1 MDDEPAQRGAPL
13 PGRADRGEDDRPD
26 RHVEIG
32 GGRHDHPVVAA
43 ELQDRPAETRGD
55 LGADDRAHAGRTGGR
70 DDRHVPGL
78 DQGFADRRSAD
89 DDLREPVRSVGAEA
103 LERAVQDLHGR
114 ERRERRLFRRFP
126 DDGVAADER
135 ERRVPG
141 PDRDR
146 KVERGDDR
154 AGPER
159 MPGLGHAVAGALRG
173 NDETV
178 QLPRK
183 ADGEIA
189 DVDHLLH
196 FAETL
201 GNDLAH
207 LQGHKR
213 SEGVFRSAQF
223 LAQEAHELAAARRRN
238 LAPDAKGAPGASN
251 DRRHVGKRRL
261 LNAGD
266 LGAVDRRTDRERAA
280 PKLGRAESHAFE
292 NSLLVIGPPRVIPV
306 RERRRPP
313 SPSPLFISIPPAR
326 QALRFRAP
334 IGSDV
339 SDGLARGAP
348 LG

>member
-26 RHVEIG
+26 RQVEIG
-32 GGRHDHPVVAA
+32 GGRDDHRIVAA
-43 ELQDRPAETRGD
+43 ELEDRPAETRGD
-55 LGADDRAHAGRTGGR
+55 LWADDRAHAGRTGGR

-78 DQGFADRRSAD
+78 DQGFANRRSAD

-114 ERRERRLFRRFP
+114 ERRERRLFRRLP

-141 PDRDR
+141 PDCDR
-146 KVERGDDR
+146 EIEGRNDR

-159 MPGLGHAVAGALRG
+159 MPGLGHAMAGALRG
-173 NDETV
+173 DDESV

-201 GNDLAH
+201 RNDLAH
-207 LQGHKR
+207 LQGHQR
-213 SEGVFRSAQF
+213 AEGVLRSAQF
-223 LAQEAHELAAARRRN
+223 LAEQAHELAAARRRN
-238 LAPDAKGAPGASN
+238 LAPSAESAPGASN
-251 DRRHVGKRRL
+251 DRRHVGERRL
-261 LNAGD
+261 LDAGD
-266 LGAVDRRTDRERAA
+266 LGAVDRRADGERAA
-280 PKLGRAESHAFE
+280 RKLGCAK
-292 NSLLVIGPPRVIPV
+292 P
-306 RERRRPP
+306 
-313 SPSPLFISIPPAR
+313 
-326 QALRFRAP
+326 
-334 IGSDV
+334 
-339 SDGLARGAP
+339 
-348 LG
+348 